1 MCRHTHVQ
9 AYTCASI
16 HIKKETKEEIKNT
29 VRGWGVTQYVRGPGF
44 VFNKEERKE
53 RGREKGEGKM
63 QKRGREGGRHS
74 ATSGKSRGL
83 QGCMHEWEAQ
93 GRPKEKEHSC
103 GAVFHKGH
111 AGDNS
116 QVQ

>member
-44 VFNKEERKE
+44 VFKRRANGVVELSEQE
-53 RGREKGEGKM
+53 ISTGQRG
-63 QKRGREGGRHS
+63 
-74 ATSGKSRGL
+74 SGKPGY
-83 QGCMHEWEAQ
+83 
-93 GRPKEKEHSC
+93 
-103 GAVFHKGH
+103 KGPC
-111 AGDNS
+111 AIMMRF
-116 QVQ
+116 